1 MSNAPKL
8 LAPHVDAQESATP
21 RPEPKSTP
29 LLRRTPLAKDDPIL
43 RARAEIQ
50 NAQDM
55 HQEAMALLLEIIA
68 ALSPTLPLDEAAKTR
83 RARARARLMELADLM
98 PSLHRTMGSSITML
112 YAAERK
118 HEGLPPVGA

>member
-8 LAPHVDAQESATP
+8 LAPHVDAQESTAPSSETQG
-21 RPEPKSTP
+21 RP
-29 LLRRTPLAKDDPIL
+29 LLRRTPLGKDDPIL